1 MDSDMASIGIN
12 PTFDDVHK
20 VTIEVNFCQ
29 IFDKDIYHL
38 PVRVKWLKYLRP
50 ELKFDGIDALIAQ
63 LNKTNKIQE
72 IILKQREVDSRCG
85 IQNYDE
91 INEGRDC
98 LIYKQNRN
106 LYCRPRFELSRN

>member
-1 MDSDMASIGIN
+1 MFVEGKWIPGMASIGIN

-20 VTIEVNFCQ
+20 VTIEVNLLD
-29 IFDKDIYHL
+29 FDKDIYHL

-63 LNKTNKIQE
+63 LKTRRTRYKE

-85 IQNYDE
+85 I
-91 INEGRDC
+91 
-98 LIYKQNRN
+98 
-106 LYCRPRFELSRN
+106 